1 MPTLIQ
7 RAGAKLASS
16 QAMLA
21 SAMEKQ
27 LEGVNLGLGN
37 LDRALGEL
45 EDAQGG
51 LKEMEEGLG
60 DVSRLV
66 TALHEVKEV
75 ESKHSQLAAAQG
87 SLDTLAKLPDTVKT
101 AMALLEDGSLLEAHN
116 LFGEL
121 EGAREEVLWEVH
133 RRGGGRQDTAF
144 YFQPLEEL
152 AAALHNV
159 LFVE

>member
-37 LDRALGEL
+37 LARALGEL
-45 EDAQGG
+45 EGVQGG
-51 LKEMEEGLG
+51 LREMEEGLG
-60 DVSRLV
+60 DVSGLV
-66 TALHEVKEV
+66 TALQEVKEV

-101 AMALLEDGSLLEAHN
+101 AMDLLEEGNFLDAHN

-121 EGAREEVLWEVH
+121 EGRGRMCFGRCTGEE
-133 RRGGGRQDTAF
+133 GGQIITF
-144 YFQPLEEL
+144 L
-152 AAALHNV
+152 
-159 LFVE
+159 